1 MKKLIALGLAGA
13 MTATLLAGCG
23 GSTSSA
29 AADSTS
35 AAGSDS
41 ATAEASTDSG
51 VPAYNTLK
59 VGEDD
64 TDLTASLKVLTNRTD
79 LLEDGTLDN
88 YVAEFNKI
96 YPNISIKY
104 EGMTDYA
111 NDMTTRLTSNDWGD
125 ICMIP
130 TTIPLTELGDYF
142 QPLCQVSDIDSEYNF
157 ASNRSFDGTVY
168 GIPST
173 GNVQGVVYNKAVFE
187 KAGIDK
193 LPTTPDE
200 FLDDLQKIKDNT
212 DAIPLYTNYAAGWTM
227 SAWDA
232 YIGGG
237 ATADPDWMNITM
249 PQTADPFAPVVPT
262 GDTQSGPY
270 AVYYTLYEAVK
281 RGLTEDDPT
290 TTDWEGCKPMMN
302 NGQIGTMVLGSWA
315 IVQMQ
320 DAGDNANDIGYMP
333 FPITVNGKQY
343 ASAGADYCFGIN
355 KDASDENKI
364 AAELYIKWFSES
376 SNFSYDQGGVP
387 VLKSQEYPATLAAF
401 DGIDLVEDTAAP
413 TEIADLADNVKQEA
427 ELALNAD
434 QTHVMRVVEA
444 AINGDETLDDIVAD
458 WNDAWG
464 KAVEKCAPKS

>member
-23 GSTSSA
+23 SSASSA
-29 AADSTS
+29 AAST
-35 AAGSDS
+35 GSTGGDS
-41 ATAEASTDSG
+41 ATAEASG
-51 VPAYNTLK
+51 VPAYNTLT
-59 VGEDD
+59 VGEDY

-88 YVAEFNKI
+88 YVAEFNKL
-96 YPNISIKY
+96 YPNITIKY

-125 ICMIP
+125 ICMVP

-142 QPLCQVSDIDSEYNF
+142 QPLCQVSDIENEYNF
-157 ASNRSFDGTVY
+157 ATNRSFDGTVY

-173 GNVQGVVYNKAVFE
+173 GNVQGVIYNKAVFE

-237 ATADPDWMNITM
+237 ATADADWMNITM
-249 PQTADPFAPVVPT
+249 PQTADPFAPGVPT
-262 GDTQSGPY
+262 GDAQSGPY

-302 NGQIGTMVLGSWA
+302 NGQIGVMVLGSWA

-320 DAGDNANDIGYMP
+320 DAGDNAADIGYMP

-343 ASAGADYCFGIN
+343 ASAGADYCFGVN
-355 KDASDENKI
+355 KNIADDNKI
-364 AAELYIKWFSES
+364 ASELYIKWFSES
-376 SNFSYDQGGVP
+376 SNFAYDQGGVP
-387 VLKSQEYPATLAAF
+387 VLKSQDYPATLSAF
-401 DGIDLVEDTAAP
+401 DGIDLIEDTAAP

-458 WNDAWG
+458 WNDSWG
-464 KAVEKCAPKS
+464 KAVEKCAPQS

>member
-23 GSTSSA
+23 SSASSA
-29 AADSTS
+29 AAST
-35 AAGSDS
+35 GSTGGDS
-41 ATAEASTDSG
+41 ATAEATG
-51 VPAYNTLK
+51 VPAYNTLT
-59 VGEDD
+59 VGEDY

-88 YVAEFNKI
+88 YVAEFNKL
-96 YPNISIKY
+96 YPNITIKY

-125 ICMIP
+125 ICMVP

-142 QPLCQVSDIDSEYNF
+142 QPLCQVSDIENEYNF
-157 ASNRSFDGTVY
+157 ATNRSFDGTVY

-173 GNVQGVVYNKAVFE
+173 GNVQGVIYNKAVFE

-200 FLDDLQKIKDNT
+200 LLDDLQKIKDNT

-237 ATADPDWMNITM
+237 ATADADWMNITM
-249 PQTADPFAPVVPT
+249 PQTADPFAPGVPT

-302 NGQIGTMVLGSWA
+302 NGQIGVMVLGSWA

-333 FPITVNGKQY
+333 FPITVDGKQY
-343 ASAGADYCFGIN
+343 ASAGADYCFGVN
-355 KDASDENKI
+355 KNASDDNKI
-364 AAELYIKWFSES
+364 ASELYIKWFSES
-376 SNFSYDQGGVP
+376 SNFAYDQGGVP
-387 VLKSQEYPATLAAF
+387 VLKSQDYPATLAAF
-401 DGIDLVEDTAAP
+401 DGIDLIEDTAAP

-464 KAVEKCAPKS
+464 KAVEKCAPKA

>member
-249 PQTADPFAPVVPT
+249 PQTADPFAPGVPT

-458 WNDAWG
+458 WNDSWG